1 MSTPGKFT
9 GIGTIVLA
17 IVFLVALVFAAN
29 NSTVLGWV
37 IAAIAFGWLVLSTA
51 VYMGVHKAAAFGARQ
66 VALAQAQ
73 MAQQNSANAPSD
85 GGTHLVSQDSGSRS
99 AQKARDLKLDHSFKI
114 VNVQVGVIKEY
125 LGKDSGMV
133 ARALDTI
140 DITAAN
146 GRGMINPDWE
156 EQEAKMDAAMAKKN
170 AARQAEASGAGAG
183 TGAGT
188 AAGTAGAAAAAAA
201 GTGTSG
207 TAAGTTAGD
216 DDEPVSGVIID

>member
-1 MSTPGKFT
+1 MTSPVSGKMSKPSKFT
-9 GIGTIVLA
+9 GVGTIVLA
-17 IVFLVALVFAAN
+17 IVFLVAVVMAAN
-29 NSTVLGWV
+29 NMTVLGWV
-37 IAAIAFGWLVLSTA
+37 IAVIAFGWLVLSTA

-114 VNVQVGVIKEY
+114 INVQVGVINEY
-125 LGKDSGMV
+125 LGKDPEMV

-156 EQEAKMDAAMAKKN
+156 EQEAKMDAAMLKKN
-170 AARQAEASGAGAG
+170 AARKAEAAGGPSA
-183 TGAGT
+183 TPS
-188 AAGTAGAAAAAAA
+188 AAGDG
-201 GTGTSG
+201 
-207 TAAGTTAGD
+207 
-216 DDEPVSGVIID
+216 DEPVSGIIID

>member
-1 MSTPGKFT
+1 MTSPVSSKMSKPSKFT

-17 IVFLVALVFAAN
+17 IVFLVAVVVAAN
-29 NSTVLGWV
+29 NMNVLGWV
-37 IAAIAFGWLVLSTA
+37 IAVIAFGWLVLSTA

-85 GGTHLVSQDSGSRS
+85 AGTHLVSQDSGSRS

-114 VNVQVGVIKEY
+114 INVQVGVINEY
-125 LGKDSGMV
+125 LGKDPEMV

-156 EQEAKMDAAMAKKN
+156 EQEAKMDAAMLKKN
-170 AARQAEASGAGAG
+170 AARQEQAASGASA
-183 TGAGT
+183 TQ
-188 AAGTAGAAAAAAA
+188 AAGNG
-201 GTGTSG
+201 
-207 TAAGTTAGD
+207 
-216 DDEPVSGVIID
+216 DEPVSGVIID